1 MPRGNAPQ
9 TKVIFKGATDS
20 FVVFVDS
27 EQAVKDWMK
36 DRSVPLA
43 QVMAGFKIFQTH
55 KYVTKNSF
63 L

>member
-1 MPRGNAPQ
+1 MPRGNASQ
-9 TKVIFKGATDS
+9 TKVVYKGATDS

-36 DRSVPLA
+36 DRSIPLA

-55 KYVTKNSF
+55 K
-63 L
+63 